1 MIAKAKAISHGSK
14 AIEYALRESKHG
26 SLVLSN
32 LVQNQTPGAIYKEF
46 QQAQEWNTRC
56 KNKFIRIEIGIA
68 PADEKKLGQKDLER
82 ICSQF
87 SERFGFENHQWIAC
101 THRDTEH
108 LHLHMI
114 VNRIGIDH
122 SVYDTSFISKRA
134 GKIAE
139 GISRDMGLTIANQ
152 VKRQSKYKPEV
163 TSFERILAKTR
174 IAHSANE
181 VLASH
186 PQSLEEFKQAMENHD
201 IKIEEAVNRKGNTY
215 GLRFTG
221 YDQTFKGSQIG
232 KEFGYGTLLRTF
244 SENRQQARE
253 KADQILR
260 QGNTQKYAQG
270 KSIKGELLPG
280 IGAVVTAGLTGRGNQ
295 LRETE
300 EERRRKRNMNK
311 KYGRKR

>member
-1 MIAKAKAISHGSK
+1 MIAKAKAIAHGSK

-26 SLVLSN
+26 YLVMSN
-32 LVQNQTPGAIYKEF
+32 LVQNQTPGTIYKEF
-46 QQAQEWNTRC
+46 LQAQEWNTRC

-68 PADEKKLGQKDLER
+68 PADEKRLGQRDLER
-82 ICSQF
+82 ICSEF
-87 SERFGFENHQWIAC
+87 SERFGFKNHQWIAC

-122 SVYDTSFISKRA
+122 SVYDTSFISKKA

-152 VKRQSKYKPEV
+152 VKRQCKYRPEV
-163 TSFERILAKTR
+163 MSFERILARTR
-174 IAHSANE
+174 IAHLANE
-181 VLASH
+181 VLASR
-186 PQSLEEFKQAMENHD
+186 PQSLEDFKKAMGKHD
-201 IKIEEAVNRKGNTY
+201 VKIEDAVNRKGNTY

-221 YDQTFKGSQIG
+221 YEQTFKGSQIG
-232 KEFGYGTLLRTF
+232 KEFGYGTLLKTF
-244 SENRQQARE
+244 SENR
-253 KADQILR
+253 KAASENLNSEIAHKQS
-260 QGNTQKYAQG
+260 QG

-280 IGAVVTAGLTGRGNQ
+280 IGAVVTAGLSGRGNQ

>member
-1 MIAKAKAISHGSK
+1 MIAKAKAIAHGSK

-26 SLVLSN
+26 YLVMSN
-32 LVQNQTPGAIYKEF
+32 LVQNQTPGTIYKEF
-46 QQAQEWNTRC
+46 LQAQEWNTRC

-68 PADEKKLGQKDLER
+68 PADEKRLGQRDLER
-82 ICSQF
+82 ICSEF
-87 SERFGFENHQWIAC
+87 SERFGFKNHQWIAC

-122 SVYDTSFISKRA
+122 SVYDTSFISKKA

-152 VKRQSKYKPEV
+152 VKRQSKYRPEV
-163 TSFERILAKTR
+163 MSFERILARTR
-174 IAHSANE
+174 IAHLANE
-181 VLASH
+181 VLASR
-186 PQSLEEFKQAMENHD
+186 PQSLEDFKKAMGKHD
-201 IKIEEAVNRKGNTY
+201 VKIEDAVNRKGNTY

-221 YDQTFKGSQIG
+221 YEQTFKGSQIG
-232 KEFGYGTLLRTF
+232 KEFGYGTLLKTF
-244 SENRQQARE
+244 SENR
-253 KADQILR
+253 KAASENINSEIAHKQS
-260 QGNTQKYAQG
+260 QC

-280 IGAVVTAGLTGRGNQ
+280 IGAVVTAGLSGRGNQ

>member
-1 MIAKAKAISHGSK
+1 MIAKAKAIAHGSK

-26 SLVLSN
+26 SLVQSN

-46 QQAQEWNTRC
+46 LQAQEWNTRC

-68 PADEKKLGQKDLER
+68 PADEKRLVHDDLVR
-82 ICSQF
+82 ICSEF
-87 SERFGFENHQWIAC
+87 SERFGFKNHQWIAC

-134 GKIAE
+134 GKMAE
-139 GISRDMGLTIANQ
+139 DISRDMGLTIANQ

-163 TSFERILAKTR
+163 MSFERILARTR
-174 IAHSANE
+174 IEKSATE
-181 VLASH
+181 ALTGH
-186 PQSLEEFKQAMENHD
+186 PQSLEEFTQVMKKHGVDVE
-201 IKIEEAVNRKGNTY
+201 KAVNRKGNTY
-215 GLRFTG
+215 GLRFIG
-221 YDQTFKGSQIG
+221 YGQTFKGSQIG

-244 SENRQQARE
+244 SENK
-253 KADQILR
+253 KAASENLNSEIVHKQS
-260 QGNTQKYAQG
+260 QG

-280 IGAVVTAGLTGRGNQ
+280 IGAVVTAGLSGRGNQ

-300 EERRRKRNMNK
+300 EERRRKRNRKK

>member
-1 MIAKAKAISHGSK
+1 MIAKAKAIAHGSK

-26 SLVLSN
+26 YLVLSN

-56 KNKFIRIEIGIA
+56 KNKFLRIEIGIA
-68 PADEKKLGQKDLER
+68 PADEKRLGQKDLER

-139 GISRDMGLTIANQ
+139 NISRDMGLTIANQ
-152 VKRQSKYKPEV
+152 VKRQSKYRPEV
-163 TSFERILAKTR
+163 MSFERILARTR
-174 IAHSANE
+174 IAHLANE
-181 VLASH
+181 VLANH
-186 PQSLEEFKQAMENHD
+186 PQSLDEFKKAMEKHD
-201 IKIEEAVNRKGNTY
+201 VKIEEAVNRKGNTY

-232 KEFGYGTLLRTF
+232 KEFGYGTLLKAF
-244 SENRQQARE
+244 SENREAASENLNSEIAHKQS
-253 KADQILR
+253 K
-260 QGNTQKYAQG
+260 G